1 MDEKKK
7 SRLIELTKDA
17 LIVLLSCSALWLA
30 ARTPL
35 AAPLWG
41 LFREEGPHVVQ
52 GQNQVGSRTPGR
64 CP

>member
-52 GQNQVGSRTPGR
+52 GQNQVGLSLIHI
-64 CP
+64 